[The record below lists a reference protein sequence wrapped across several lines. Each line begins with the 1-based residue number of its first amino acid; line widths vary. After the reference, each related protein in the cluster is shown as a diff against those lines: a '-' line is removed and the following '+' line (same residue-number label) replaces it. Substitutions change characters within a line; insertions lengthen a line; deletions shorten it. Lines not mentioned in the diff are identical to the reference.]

1 MRAYRYMIVK
11 SNHYIVTTPITINYS
26 TYIYMDKYV
35 LYIANNT
42 TTYYDE
48 KIIVFNNYLLNQ
60 C

>member
-11 SNHYIVTTPITINYS
+11 SNHYIVITPITINYS

-42 TTYYDE
+42 TTYHDE
-48 KIIVFNNYLLNQ
+48 KIIVFNNYLLN
-60 C
+60 